1 MFSKCVLQSRPH
13 ARDVG
18 AMASSFAARR
28 TEKVDALFAQ
38 VVERVIGVQAGEEN
52 LAIAHNYCLYHTR
65 HHSFPDPDPQAV
77 RDEVDAL
84 RERLGIHAQL
94 EKQRALEM
102 LVGRFE
108 ETPWPDVDVPD
119 VHARVMLLLL
129 RLSGN
134 PLQTKYSHVDAARVI
149 RGDGNVATGTG
160 DARVFPSARDARTTR
175 AREHDEEGTVSDDA
189 TESEDD
195 ARSIASASTL
205 SDWSD
210 DEETVSKRADAVA
223 ARVAAAARAARDAKE
238 NERPPGFLSFASE
251 KTLSGG
257 DSSDAT
263 SDPNDPSDPNANA
276 NANQNKNAR
285 LSEFSWRALGDALDA
300 ADAAEAKK
308 NDAKTRTADA
318 TVFTKKATFV
328 SSAPPPPRR
337 NGAGETVVVSASR
350 LFPALVAARGDD
362 LATNALAGA
371 AERVAR
377 GEGRETL
384 ASAVAPSRRRRT
396 EASAVGAALHAMH
409 GVAPADGSS
418 GPASVP
424 HLSPCALEAA
434 LSGAREAAASLDAT
448 RRLARATLDP
458 NASSG
463 PTLRA
468 AAAATSRVEQ
478 EIRDAL
484 APLLLRAAGL
494 QAASTRGAPT
504 LLELRASMRVVSAR
518 ARALRALA
526 DAALASP
533 PPEHGHAASP
543 ARAASRC
550 LDALRTA
557 AATRQTSASD
567 DGRGFVDAARLF
579 CAAAQPYLAALHRW
593 LDAGALEDPAGE
605 LFVRRGPGV
614 AEPPG
619 TEAHW
624 HAGYAVRRGRL
635 GEPECPE
642 FLRRFAE
649 ELLEAGKTAGLL
661 RARGP
666 EEGVEAKRRK
676 GEKRRKDKKQGRD
689 EDEDEDETAFVSAL
703 PPWRRHLGVSFCLGA
718 RAALEGASVAA
729 EARRSEKKASFSRD
743 ASRDE
748 SRASALAVPETRGA
762 YDSEDDESH
771 ALVAPLAPLA
781 RAVRVDGER
790 RDPSRD
796 AGGLDPFA
804 GAGMAPL
811 LEEAA
816 ATTRL
821 AAFSGGTGAMTDTFS
836 SSCPFSAAAALD
848 AWLRDA
854 PAARAP
860 ATAPFA
866 AVVAAAAVAPARDR
880 ARRLS
885 RALMARLRGAWGL
898 GAYLAA
904 LRATYLGG
912 AGEATSAFARV
923 AHARL
928 DAAEAAAEGDPG
940 SARARAEEA
949 LDRAELESALAEA
962 MSTDASGTLPDP
974 ATVSLEVLPE
984 DSNNSDAWSSLDAL
998 ARVRVRVEAPWPLAL
1013 VVPARSAE
1021 AYGAA
1026 SAFLAQLR
1034 FSRAAAEAH
1043 ATRAWTA
1050 SSRRQL
1056 GGCGGGATARLLA
1069 AETRHF
1075 VSALHEHVSSRI
1087 LETSWGEFQKKLARA
1102 ESLEAA
1108 REAHASFL
1116 DAACRQCLASP
1127 DPTWTLLARQVKA
1140 ALAAACDLAAAGRRA
1155 DRDAETSASAAA
1167 GAVSEAEAEHIASRF
1182 RRARSYILRV
1192 VDSKLKIGS
1201 FPELAELRSRLDF
1214 NGFYGAKDPGEE

>member
-1 MFSKCVLQSRPH
+1 
-13 ARDVG
+13 
-18 AMASSFAARR
+18 MASSFAAQR

-134 PLQTKYSHVDAARVI
+134 PLHTKYSHVDAARAV
-149 RGDGNVATGTG
+149 GDGNV
-160 DARVFPSARDARTTR
+160 FSSARDAGLTMR
-175 AREHDEEGTVSDDA
+175 AREHDEDSTVLDDA

-195 ARSIASASTL
+195 ARSIDSESTL

-210 DEETVSKRADAVA
+210 DEETVSRRADAVA
-223 ARVAAAARAARDAKE
+223 ARVAAAARAARNAKE
-238 NERPPGFLSFASE
+238 NERPP
-251 KTLSGG
+251 
-257 DSSDAT
+257 DAT
-263 SDPNDPSDPNANA
+263 NDPNDPSDPNANE
-276 NANQNKNAR
+276 NAP
-285 LSEFSWRALGDALDA
+285 SSGFSWRALGNALV
-300 ADAAEAKK
+300 AAEDSAAET
-308 NDAKTRTADA
+308 NDEKTRTESTA
-318 TVFTKKATFV
+318 TQGSTKNTKFV
-328 SSAPPPPRR
+328 SSAPPPPKR

-350 LFPALVAARGDD
+350 LFPALIAARGDD
-362 LATNALAGA
+362 LATNALAFA

-384 ASAVAPSRRRRT
+384 ASAVAASRRRRT

-567 DGRGFVDAARLF
+567 DGVGFVDAARLF

-593 LDAGALEDPAGE
+593 LDSGALEDPAGE

-666 EEGVEAKRRK
+666 GEGVEAKRRK

-689 EDEDEDETAFVSAL
+689 EEEDEDETAFGSAL

-729 EARRSEKKASFSRD
+729 EARRSEKIAFFSRD

-748 SRASALAVPETRGA
+748 SRASALAVPETRGT
-762 YDSEDDESH
+762 YDPEDDESH
-771 ALVAPLAPLA
+771 ALVAPLTPLA

-790 RDPSRD
+790 RDPPRD

-804 GAGMAPL
+804 GAGIAPL

-821 AAFSGGTGAMTDTFS
+821 AAFSGGTGATTDAFS

-860 ATAPFA
+860 ATTPFA

-940 SARARAEEA
+940 SARARAAEA

-962 MSTDASGTLPDP
+962 MSLDASGTLPDP

-984 DSNNSDAWSSLDAL
+984 ALPEHGVVDQQPWSSLDAL

-1050 SSRRQL
+1050 SSRRQP

-1075 VSALHEHVSSRI
+1075 VSALHEHVSSRV

-1140 ALAAACDLAAAGRRA
+1140 ALAAVCDLAAAGRRA
-1155 DRDAETSASAAA
+1155 DRDAETSAPAPA

>member
-1 MFSKCVLQSRPH
+1 
-13 ARDVG
+13 
-18 AMASSFAARR
+18 MASSFAAQR

-134 PLQTKYSHVDAARVI
+134 PLHTKYSHVDAARAV
-149 RGDGNVATGTG
+149 GDGNV
-160 DARVFPSARDARTTR
+160 FSSARDAGLTMR
-175 AREHDEEGTVSDDA
+175 AREHDEDSTVLDDA

-195 ARSIASASTL
+195 ARSIDSESTL

-210 DEETVSKRADAVA
+210 DEETVSRRADAVA
-223 ARVAAAARAARDAKE
+223 ARVAAAAKLAARNAKE
-238 NERPPGFLSFASE
+238 NERPP
-251 KTLSGG
+251 
-257 DSSDAT
+257 DAT
-263 SDPNDPSDPNANA
+263 NDPNDPSDPNANE
-276 NANQNKNAR
+276 NAP
-285 LSEFSWRALGDALDA
+285 SSGFSWRALGNALVA
-300 ADAAEAKK
+300 AEDSAAEA
-308 NDAKTRTADA
+308 NDEKTRTESTA
-318 TVFTKKATFV
+318 TQGSTKNTKFV
-328 SSAPPPPRR
+328 SSAPPPPKR
-337 NGAGETVVVSASR
+337 NGAGENVVVSASR
-350 LFPALVAARGDD
+350 LFPALIAARGDD

-384 ASAVAPSRRRRT
+384 ASAVAASRRRRT

-518 ARALRALA
+518 SRALRALA

-567 DGRGFVDAARLF
+567 DGVGFVDAARLF

-593 LDAGALEDPAGE
+593 LDSGALEDPAGE

-642 FLRRFAE
+642 FLARFAE

-666 EEGVEAKRRK
+666 GEGVEAKRRK

-689 EDEDEDETAFVSAL
+689 EEEDEDETTFGSAL

-729 EARRSEKKASFSRD
+729 EARRSEKIAFLSRD

-762 YDSEDDESH
+762 YDPEDDESH

-790 RDPSRD
+790 RDPPRD

-804 GAGMAPL
+804 GAGIAPL

-821 AAFSGGTGAMTDTFS
+821 AAFSGGTGATTDAFS

-860 ATAPFA
+860 ATTPFA

-962 MSTDASGTLPDP
+962 MSLDASGTLPDP

-984 DSNNSDAWSSLDAL
+984 ALPEHGVVDQQPWSSLDAL

-1050 SSRRQL
+1050 SSRRQP

-1075 VSALHEHVSSRI
+1075 VSALHEHVSSRV

-1140 ALAAACDLAAAGRRA
+1140 ALAAVCDLAAAGRRA

>member
-1 MFSKCVLQSRPH
+1 
-13 ARDVG
+13 
-18 AMASSFAARR
+18 MASSFAAQR

-134 PLQTKYSHVDAARVI
+134 PLHTKYSHVDAARAV
-149 RGDGNVATGTG
+149 GDGNV
-160 DARVFPSARDARTTR
+160 FSSARDAGLTMR
-175 AREHDEEGTVSDDA
+175 AREHDEESTVLDDA

-195 ARSIASASTL
+195 ARSIDSESTL

-210 DEETVSKRADAVA
+210 DEETVSRRAEAVA
-223 ARVAAAARAARDAKE
+223 ARVAAAARAARNAKE
-238 NERPPGFLSFASE
+238 NERPP
-251 KTLSGG
+251 
-257 DSSDAT
+257 DAT
-263 SDPNDPSDPNANA
+263 NDPNDPSDPNAN
-276 NANQNKNAR
+276 KNAP
-285 LSEFSWRALGDALDA
+285 SSGFSWRALGNALVA
-300 ADAAEAKK
+300 AEDSAAEA
-308 NDAKTRTADA
+308 NDEKTRTADA
-318 TVFTKKATFV
+318 TQGSTKNTKFV
-328 SSAPPPPRR
+328 SSAPPPPKR

-350 LFPALVAARGDD
+350 LFPALIAARGDD

-384 ASAVAPSRRRRT
+384 ASAVAASRRRRT

-518 ARALRALA
+518 SRALRALA

-567 DGRGFVDAARLF
+567 DGCGFVDAARLF

-593 LDAGALEDPAGE
+593 LDSGALEDPAGE

-666 EEGVEAKRRK
+666 GEGVEAKRRK

-689 EDEDEDETAFVSAL
+689 EDEDETTFGSAL

-729 EARRSEKKASFSRD
+729 EARRSEKIAFLSRD

-762 YDSEDDESH
+762 YDPEDDESH

-790 RDPSRD
+790 RDPPRD

-804 GAGMAPL
+804 GAGIAPL

-821 AAFSGGTGAMTDTFS
+821 AAFSGGTGATADAFS

-860 ATAPFA
+860 ATTPFA
-866 AVVAAAAVAPARDR
+866 AVVAAAAVAPARHR

-928 DAAEAAAEGDPG
+928 AAAEAAAEGDPG

-962 MSTDASGTLPDP
+962 MSLDASGTLPDP

-984 DSNNSDAWSSLDAL
+984 ALPEHGVVDQQPWSSLDAL

-1050 SSRRQL
+1050 SSRRQP

-1075 VSALHEHVSSRI
+1075 VSALHEHVSSRV

-1140 ALAAACDLAAAGRRA
+1140 ALAAVCDLAAAGRRA

>member
-1 MFSKCVLQSRPH
+1 
-13 ARDVG
+13 
-18 AMASSFAARR
+18 MASSFAAQR

-134 PLQTKYSHVDAARVI
+134 PLHTKYSHVDAARAV
-149 RGDGNVATGTG
+149 GDGNV
-160 DARVFPSARDARTTR
+160 FSSARDAGLTMR
-175 AREHDEEGTVSDDA
+175 AREHDEESTVLDDA

-195 ARSIASASTL
+195 ARSIDSESTL

-210 DEETVSKRADAVA
+210 DEETVSRRAEAVA
-223 ARVAAAARAARDAKE
+223 ARVAAAARAARNAKE
-238 NERPPGFLSFASE
+238 NERPP
-251 KTLSGG
+251 
-257 DSSDAT
+257 DAT
-263 SDPNDPSDPNANA
+263 NDPNDPSDPNAN
-276 NANQNKNAR
+276 KNAP
-285 LSEFSWRALGDALDA
+285 SSGFSWRALGNALVA
-300 ADAAEAKK
+300 AEDSAAEA
-308 NDAKTRTADA
+308 NDEKTRTADA
-318 TVFTKKATFV
+318 TQGSTKNTKFV
-328 SSAPPPPRR
+328 SSAPPPPKR

-350 LFPALVAARGDD
+350 LFPALIAARGDD

-384 ASAVAPSRRRRT
+384 ASAVAASRRRRT

-518 ARALRALA
+518 SRALRALA

-567 DGRGFVDAARLF
+567 DGCGFVDAARLF

-593 LDAGALEDPAGE
+593 LDSGALEDPAGE

-666 EEGVEAKRRK
+666 GEGVEAKRRK

-689 EDEDEDETAFVSAL
+689 EDEDEDETTFGSAL

-729 EARRSEKKASFSRD
+729 EARRSEKIAFLSRD

-762 YDSEDDESH
+762 YDPEDDESH

-790 RDPSRD
+790 RDPPRD

-804 GAGMAPL
+804 GAGIAPL

-821 AAFSGGTGAMTDTFS
+821 AAFSGGTGATADAFS

-860 ATAPFA
+860 ATTPFA

-928 DAAEAAAEGDPG
+928 AAAEAAAEGDPG

-962 MSTDASGTLPDP
+962 MSLDASGTLPDP

-984 DSNNSDAWSSLDAL
+984 ALPEHGVVDQQPWSSLDAL

-1050 SSRRQL
+1050 SSRRQP

-1075 VSALHEHVSSRI
+1075 VSALHEHVSSRV

-1140 ALAAACDLAAAGRRA
+1140 ALAAVCDLAAAGRRA

>member
-1 MFSKCVLQSRPH
+1 
-13 ARDVG
+13 
-18 AMASSFAARR
+18 MASSFAAQR

-134 PLQTKYSHVDAARVI
+134 PLHTKYSHVDAARAV
-149 RGDGNVATGTG
+149 GDGNV
-160 DARVFPSARDARTTR
+160 FSSARDAGLTMR
-175 AREHDEEGTVSDDA
+175 AREHDEASTVLDDA

-195 ARSIASASTL
+195 ARSIDSESTL

-210 DEETVSKRADAVA
+210 DEETVSRRADAVA
-223 ARVAAAARAARDAKE
+223 ARVAAAARAARNAKE
-238 NERPPGFLSFASE
+238 NERPP
-251 KTLSGG
+251 
-257 DSSDAT
+257 DAT
-263 SDPNDPSDPNANA
+263 NDPNDPSDPNANE
-276 NANQNKNAR
+276 NAP
-285 LSEFSWRALGDALDA
+285 SSGFSWRALGNALVA
-300 ADAAEAKK
+300 AEDSAAEA
-308 NDAKTRTADA
+308 NDEKTRTESTA
-318 TVFTKKATFV
+318 TQGSTKNTKFV
-328 SSAPPPPRR
+328 SSAPPPPKR
-337 NGAGETVVVSASR
+337 NGAGEHVVVSASR
-350 LFPALVAARGDD
+350 LFPALIAARGDD

-384 ASAVAPSRRRRT
+384 ASAVAASRRRRT

-567 DGRGFVDAARLF
+567 DGCGFVDAARLF

-593 LDAGALEDPAGE
+593 LDSGALEDPAGE

-666 EEGVEAKRRK
+666 GRGRRGEEAKRRK
-676 GEKRRKDKKQGRD
+676 EAKR
-689 EDEDEDETAFVSAL
+689 
-703 PPWRRHLGVSFCLGA
+703 
-718 RAALEGASVAA
+718 
-729 EARRSEKKASFSRD
+729 
-743 ASRDE
+743 
-748 SRASALAVPETRGA
+748 
-762 YDSEDDESH
+762 
-771 ALVAPLAPLA
+771 
-781 RAVRVDGER
+781 
-790 RDPSRD
+790 
-796 AGGLDPFA
+796 
-804 GAGMAPL
+804 
-811 LEEAA
+811 
-816 ATTRL
+816 
-821 AAFSGGTGAMTDTFS
+821 
-836 SSCPFSAAAALD
+836 
-848 AWLRDA
+848 
-854 PAARAP
+854 
-860 ATAPFA
+860 
-866 AVVAAAAVAPARDR
+866 
-880 ARRLS
+880 
-885 RALMARLRGAWGL
+885 
-898 GAYLAA
+898 
-904 LRATYLGG
+904 
-912 AGEATSAFARV
+912 
-923 AHARL
+923 
-928 DAAEAAAEGDPG
+928 
-940 SARARAEEA
+940 
-949 LDRAELESALAEA
+949 
-962 MSTDASGTLPDP
+962 
-974 ATVSLEVLPE
+974 
-984 DSNNSDAWSSLDAL
+984 
-998 ARVRVRVEAPWPLAL
+998 
-1013 VVPARSAE
+1013 
-1021 AYGAA
+1021 
-1026 SAFLAQLR
+1026 
-1034 FSRAAAEAH
+1034 
-1043 ATRAWTA
+1043 
-1050 SSRRQL
+1050 
-1056 GGCGGGATARLLA
+1056 
-1069 AETRHF
+1069 
-1075 VSALHEHVSSRI
+1075 
-1087 LETSWGEFQKKLARA
+1087 
-1102 ESLEAA
+1102 
-1108 REAHASFL
+1108 
-1116 DAACRQCLASP
+1116 
-1127 DPTWTLLARQVKA
+1127 
-1140 ALAAACDLAAAGRRA
+1140 
-1155 DRDAETSASAAA
+1155 
-1167 GAVSEAEAEHIASRF
+1167 
-1182 RRARSYILRV
+1182 
-1192 VDSKLKIGS
+1192 
-1201 FPELAELRSRLDF
+1201 
-1214 NGFYGAKDPGEE
+1214 

>member
-1 MFSKCVLQSRPH
+1 
-13 ARDVG
+13 
-18 AMASSFAARR
+18 MASSFAAQR

-134 PLQTKYSHVDAARVI
+134 PLHTKYSHVDAARAV
-149 RGDGNVATGTG
+149 GDGNV
-160 DARVFPSARDARTTR
+160 FSSARDAGLTMR
-175 AREHDEEGTVSDDA
+175 AREHDEESTVLDDA

-195 ARSIASASTL
+195 ARSIDSESTL

-210 DEETVSKRADAVA
+210 DEETVSRRAEAVA
-223 ARVAAAARAARDAKE
+223 ARVAAAARAARNAKE
-238 NERPPGFLSFASE
+238 NERPP
-251 KTLSGG
+251 
-257 DSSDAT
+257 DAT
-263 SDPNDPSDPNANA
+263 NDPNDPSDPNAN
-276 NANQNKNAR
+276 KNAP
-285 LSEFSWRALGDALDA
+285 SSGFSWRALGNALVA
-300 ADAAEAKK
+300 AEDSAAEA
-308 NDAKTRTADA
+308 NDEKTRTADA
-318 TVFTKKATFV
+318 TQGSTKNTKFV
-328 SSAPPPPRR
+328 SSAPPPPKR

-350 LFPALVAARGDD
+350 LFPALIAARGDD

-384 ASAVAPSRRRRT
+384 ASAVAASRRRRT

-518 ARALRALA
+518 SRALRALA

-567 DGRGFVDAARLF
+567 DGCGFVDAARLF

-593 LDAGALEDPAGE
+593 LDSGALEDPAGE

-666 EEGVEAKRRK
+666 GEGVEAKRRK

-689 EDEDEDETAFVSAL
+689 EDEDEDETTFGSAL

-729 EARRSEKKASFSRD
+729 EARRSEKIAFLSRD

-762 YDSEDDESH
+762 YDPEDDESH

-790 RDPSRD
+790 RDPPRD

-804 GAGMAPL
+804 GAGIAPL

-821 AAFSGGTGAMTDTFS
+821 AAFSGGTGATADAFS

-860 ATAPFA
+860 ATTPFA
-866 AVVAAAAVAPARDR
+866 AVVAAAAVAPARHR

-928 DAAEAAAEGDPG
+928 AAAEAAAEGDPG

-962 MSTDASGTLPDP
+962 MSLDASGTLPDP

-984 DSNNSDAWSSLDAL
+984 ALPEHGVVDQQPWSSLDAL

-1050 SSRRQL
+1050 SSRRQP

-1075 VSALHEHVSSRI
+1075 VSALHEHVSSRV

-1140 ALAAACDLAAAGRRA
+1140 ALAAVCDLAAAGRRA

>member
-1 MFSKCVLQSRPH
+1 MFSKCFRQSRPH
-13 ARDVG
+13 ARGVG
-18 AMASSFAARR
+18 AMASSFAAQR

-134 PLQTKYSHVDAARVI
+134 PLHTKYSHVDAARAV
-149 RGDGNVATGTG
+149 GDGNV
-160 DARVFPSARDARTTR
+160 FSSARDAGLTMR
-175 AREHDEEGTVSDDA
+175 AREHDEDSTVLDDA

-195 ARSIASASTL
+195 ARSIDSESTL

-210 DEETVSKRADAVA
+210 DEETVSRRADAVA
-223 ARVAAAARAARDAKE
+223 ARVAAAAKLAARNAKE
-238 NERPPGFLSFASE
+238 NERPP
-251 KTLSGG
+251 
-257 DSSDAT
+257 DAT
-263 SDPNDPSDPNANA
+263 NDPNDPSDPNANE
-276 NANQNKNAR
+276 NAP
-285 LSEFSWRALGDALDA
+285 SSGFSWRALGNALVA
-300 ADAAEAKK
+300 AEDSAAEA
-308 NDAKTRTADA
+308 NDEKTRTESTA
-318 TVFTKKATFV
+318 TQGSTKNTKFV
-328 SSAPPPPRR
+328 SSAPPPPKR

-350 LFPALVAARGDD
+350 LFPALIAARGDD

-384 ASAVAPSRRRRT
+384 ASAVAASRRRRT

-567 DGRGFVDAARLF
+567 DGVGFVDAARLF

-593 LDAGALEDPAGE
+593 LDSGALEDPAGE

-666 EEGVEAKRRK
+666 GEGVEAKRRK

-689 EDEDEDETAFVSAL
+689 EEEDEDETAFGSAL

-729 EARRSEKKASFSRD
+729 EARRSEKIAFFSRD

-748 SRASALAVPETRGA
+748 SRASALAVPETRGT
-762 YDSEDDESH
+762 YDPEDDESH

-790 RDPSRD
+790 RDPPRD

-804 GAGMAPL
+804 GAGIAPL

-821 AAFSGGTGAMTDTFS
+821 AAFSGGTGATTDAFS

-940 SARARAEEA
+940 SARALAEEA

-962 MSTDASGTLPDP
+962 MSLDASGTLPDP

-984 DSNNSDAWSSLDAL
+984 ALPEHGVVDQQPWSSLDAL

-1050 SSRRQL
+1050 SSRRQP

-1075 VSALHEHVSSRI
+1075 VSALHEHVSSRV

-1140 ALAAACDLAAAGRRA
+1140 ALAAVCDLAAAGRRA